1 MKLLQVS
8 LLNIR
13 NIWPTFCIKPTL
25 FVSLVPLRRC
35 PNSCTCVSVVYTMP
49 AGCARL
55 LSAIDTG
62 YVSLLQVAEVCSWTK
77 YKWATDSEIQ
87 LGKHLKLS
95 EINST
100 AYIASFSEVTC
111 SKSIRQRQHAAVM
124 VMKTLG
130 CIGRSRASR
139 SREVI
144 ILLCSVTV
152 RLPLHTASNFGPPV
166 QTLLISLN
174 LAAEIRTGALALSR
188 ELSEWG
194 SFMLKA

>member
-1 MKLLQVS
+1 M
-8 LLNIR
+8 
-13 NIWPTFCIKPTL
+13 L
-25 FVSLVPLRRC
+25 FVSLVSLRRC
-35 PNSCTCVSVVYTMP
+35 PNSCTCVSVGYTMP

-55 LSAIDTG
+55 LSA
-62 YVSLLQVAEVCSWTK
+62 LLQVVEVCTRTK

-87 LGKHLKLS
+87 LRKHLKLS

-100 AYIASFSEVTC
+100 AYIASFSEVAC

-130 CIGRSRASR
+130 CMGRSRASR

-144 ILLCSVTV
+144 VLLCSVTV
-152 RLPLHTASNFGPPV
+152 RLPLNTASNFGPPV
-166 QTLLISLN
+166 QTVLISLN
-174 LAAEIRTGALALSR
+174 LAAEIRTGALALSG

-194 SFMLKA
+194 SFTLKAWILPMRRSWRIWSQALYRHVW